1 MSRTLHWNERARQ
14 KSFVVVEEG
23 PKHTELKNEGNEE
36 EDDDD
41 DDDNDDDSDYD
52 SKLLLLFFLKKID

>member
-1 MSRTLHWNERARQ
+1 MHWNERARQ

-23 PKHTELKNEGNEE
+23 PKHTELKNEGN
-36 EDDDD
+36 DDDD

-52 SKLLLLFFLKKID
+52 SKLFFKNID